1 MQSTDIFTVG
11 GSISVNAHGM
21 DHQVGSVGKTI
32 RSMRLMRTDGTV
44 QTLSR
49 DENADLFWLVIGG
62 YGLFGVILDVVLEI
76 TENKIY
82 ETRRQIIDYMD
93 FPDLFANELAPNV
106 KLGLMYSHLSTAPQ
120 SLLREMI
127 LYLYEEQAVQDP
139 EVPPLG
145 EVSSIKLRRFILNF
159 SKLGPIPMRVKWFA
173 EKHIEPMLE
182 SCTVVARSQALTE
195 GEACLVSRNEPMHDS
210 VPYLK
215 NNLPDE
221 TDILQEYFIPR
232 PEFATFVDS
241 LREIVVKHS
250 VNLLNASVRIVHKED
265 NFLNYAPVDMFSFV
279 LYINQKTDSAGN
291 EKMRAVTSEL
301 IDLTTQLSGR
311 FFLPYQLYYTK
322 EQLERA
328 YPEIG
333 PFFAA
338 KREVDPDLLLTNK
351 FYEKYAAGF
360 EASTATRVGNSCYT
374 PSATAGG

>member
-1 MQSTDIFTVG
+1 MAGLRISRRSLLIALGAVSAVGLSTQQVLELSADPSVANDCAHLLEMPKDGVVVEQGAAAENFVDSLPWVQKGGTINDASCINNTPIYGAVQVKNEDDIRNALLFGREKGLKVSLAGVRHSMGGQAFFDNALMLDMTQFNEMSLDAEQKLITVQSGATWHSIQEFLHPTFAVKAMQSTDIFTVG

-49 DENADLFWLVIGG
+49 DENANLFWLVIGG

-182 SCTVVARSQALTE
+182 SCKVVAPSNALTQ
-195 GEACLVSRNEPMHDS
+195 GEASLVSPN
-210 VPYLK
+210 
-215 NNLPDE
+215 
-221 TDILQEYFIPR
+221 
-232 PEFATFVDS
+232 
-241 LREIVVKHS
+241 
-250 VNLLNASVRIVHKED
+250 
-265 NFLNYAPVDMFSFV
+265 
-279 LYINQKTDSAGN
+279 
-291 EKMRAVTSEL
+291 
-301 IDLTTQLSGR
+301 
-311 FFLPYQLYYTK
+311 
-322 EQLERA
+322 
-328 YPEIG
+328 
-333 PFFAA
+333 
-338 KREVDPDLLLTNK
+338 
-351 FYEKYAAGF
+351 
-360 EASTATRVGNSCYT
+360 
-374 PSATAGG
+374 